1 MREYIRSLLYGVV
14 IGTIIA
20 ALFGMLINSRDIGA
34 TVSLL
39 VSSAI
44 LFGILQLSKPLDNSS
59 K

>member
-1 MREYIRSLLYGVV
+1 MNEYIRSLLYGVV
-14 IGTIIA
+14 IGTVIA
-20 ALFGMLINSRDIGA
+20 ALFGMSINSRDAGA

-39 VSSAI
+39 VSAAI